1 MQRGKYRDNVGIS
14 KEEHEFNKNE
24 AELIHTPKLTT
35 YNKPEEVDMTKIYG
49 VDTLI
54 NRMQVA
60 LEDKLRKEMLGLQ
73 SVVVSGKEVKP
84 KAYGGSAISS
94 QGNTSKF
101 KSAFGEPPAVPKKK
115 GSDPTKRRK

>member
-1 MQRGKYRDNVGIS
+1 
-14 KEEHEFNKNE
+14 
-24 AELIHTPKLTT
+24 
-35 YNKPEEVDMTKIYG
+35 MTKIYG
-49 VDTLI
+49 VETLI

-115 GSDPTKRRK
+115 VSDPTKRRKQPNSFFGTFRPRDLQQAESGQVSPPNEVDLGIQNI